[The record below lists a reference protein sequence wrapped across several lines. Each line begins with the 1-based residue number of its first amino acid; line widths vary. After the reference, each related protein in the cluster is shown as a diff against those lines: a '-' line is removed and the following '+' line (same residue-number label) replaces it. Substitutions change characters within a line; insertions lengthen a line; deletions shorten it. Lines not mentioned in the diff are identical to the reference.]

1 MQALNIGATIRL
13 DFTPVTRWDEY
24 HDAFVAAFGLPAFY
38 GRNGHALLDCLSS
51 LRDPDAGMSR
61 VVIAPGE
68 VVLVQVDGL
77 AAMPRELRE
86 LRESFIMTLEL
97 LSERCAAREQSS
109 PIVLVI
115 I

>member
-61 VVIAPGE
+61 VVVAPGE

-77 AAMPRELRE
+77 AAM

-109 PIVLVI
+109 PIVLMI

>member
-13 DFTPVTRWDEY
+13 DFTPVTSWDGY
-24 HDAFVAAFGLPAFY
+24 HDVFVAAFGLPAFY
-38 GRNGHALLDCLSS
+38 GRNGHALLDRLSS

-61 VVIAPGE
+61 VVVAPGE

-86 LRESFIMTLEL
+86 SFIMTLEV

>member
-1 MQALNIGATIRL
+1 MQALNIGTTIRL
-13 DFTPVTRWDEY
+13 DFTRVTSWDEY
-24 HDAFVAAFGLPAFY
+24 HDVFVAAFGLPAFY

-51 LRDPDAGMSR
+51 LRDADAGMSR
-61 VVIAPGE
+61 VVVAPGE
-68 VVLVQVDGL
+68 VVLLQVDGL
-77 AAMPRELRE
+77 AAMPRE

-109 PIVLVI
+109 PIVLMI

>member
-1 MQALNIGATIRL
+1 M
-13 DFTPVTRWDEY
+13 
-24 HDAFVAAFGLPAFY
+24 
-38 GRNGHALLDCLSS
+38 C
-51 LRDPDAGMSR
+51 R
-61 VVIAPGE
+61 VVVAPGE

-77 AAMPRELRE
+77 AAMPRE

>member
-1 MQALNIGATIRL
+1 MQALNIGSTIRL
-13 DFTPVTRWDEY
+13 DFTLVTSWDEY

-38 GRNGHALLDCLSS
+38 GRNGHALLDCLSF
-51 LRDPDAGMSR
+51 LGDPDAGMSR
-61 VVIAPGE
+61 VVVAPGE

-86 LRESFIMTLEL
+86 SFIMTLEVL
-97 LSERCAAREQSS
+97 GERYARREQSS

>member
-13 DFTPVTRWDEY
+13 DFTRVTSWDEY

-51 LRDPDAGMSR
+51 RRDPDAGMSR
-61 VVIAPGE
+61 VVVAPGE
-68 VVLVQVDGL
+68 VVLVRVDGL

-86 LRESFIMTLEL
+86 SFIMTLEV
-97 LSERCAAREQSS
+97 LSERGAARKQSS

>member
-1 MQALNIGATIRL
+1 MQALNIGATICL
-13 DFTPVTRWDEY
+13 DFARVTRWDEY
-24 HDAFVAAFGLPAFY
+24 HDALVAAFGLPSFY

-51 LRDPDAGMSR
+51 LRDADAGMSQ
-61 VVIAPGE
+61 VVVAPGE

-77 AAMPRELRE
+77 AAMPREM
-86 LRESFIMTLEL
+86 RESFIMTLEL

-109 PIVLVI
+109 SIVLVI

>member
-13 DFTPVTRWDEY
+13 DFTPVTSWDGY
-24 HDAFVAAFGLPAFY
+24 HDVFVAAFGLPAFY

-51 LRDPDAGMSR
+51 LRDADTGMCR
-61 VVIAPGE
+61 VVVAPGE

-77 AAMPRELRE
+77 AAMPRE

>member
-1 MQALNIGATIRL
+1 MQALNIGATMRL
-13 DFTPVTRWDEY
+13 DFTSVMSWDEY
-24 HDAFVAAFGLPAFY
+24 HDAFLAAFGLPAFY

-68 VVLVQVDGL
+68 VALVQVDGL

-86 LRESFIMTLEL
+86 SFIMTLEV

>member
-13 DFTPVTRWDEY
+13 DFTPVTSWDGY
-24 HDAFVAAFGLPAFY
+24 HDVFVAAFGLPAFY

-61 VVIAPGE
+61 VVVAPGE

-77 AAMPRELRE
+77 AAMPRE

-109 PIVLVI
+109 PVVLVI